1 MFAGRKNG
9 LPRWVTALAAALGC
23 AALAV
28 QWGRNMAAR
37 CGALRAWRRALTRME
52 AGMSLYAD
60 LPSLL
65 FFAAEGEENGE
76 VAQELFGC
84 ARRMRDDPSLPLA
97 MAAAQL
103 RAPSLHAADRAA
115 LAPLWQS
122 LGSVCGEESR
132 MTLKMVLR
140 SVDECIRDAEER
152 QNRNRRLVGSIAC
165 IGSLTV
171 FLFLL

>member
-1 MFAGRKNG
+1 M
-9 LPRWVTALAAALGC
+9 PRWVTALAAALGC

-65 FFAAEGEENGE
+65 LFAAEGEENGE
-76 VAQELFGC
+76 VARGLSGC
-84 ARRMRDDPSLPLA
+84 AQRMRDDPSLPLA
-97 MAAAQL
+97 QAAAEL
-103 RAPSLHAADRAA
+103 RAPSLQPADRAA

-132 MTLKMVLR
+132 MALKMVLR
-140 SVDECIRDAEER
+140 SVDECARDAEER

-171 FLFLL
+171 FLFLI

>member
-1 MFAGRKNG
+1 MTRC
-9 LPRWVTALAAALGC
+9 VTALAAALGC

-37 CGALRAWRRALTRME
+37 CGALRAWRRVLTRME

-84 ARRMRDDPSLPLA
+84 ARRMRDDP
-97 MAAAQL
+97 
-103 RAPSLHAADRAA
+103 RCR
-115 LAPLWQS
+115 WQWPPRS
-122 LGSVCGEESR
+122 CAR
-132 MTLKMVLR
+132 LR
-140 SVDECIRDAEER
+140 SMRPTG
-152 QNRNRRLVGSIAC
+152 RRLRRCGKALEAC
-165 IGSLTV
+165 AARKAV
-171 FLFLL
+171 